1 MKLYDL
7 KNVVKADRCILITG
21 KKEFQYR
28 SYELP
33 EMFER
38 FAEYEIETI
47 KSFKSQDNAI
57 EIILEPSI

>member
-7 KNVVKADRCILITG
+7 KNVIKVDRCILITG

-33 EMFER
+33 EKFER

-47 KSFKSQDNAI
+47 KSFPSKDNAM
-57 EIILEPSI
+57 EIILKPSI